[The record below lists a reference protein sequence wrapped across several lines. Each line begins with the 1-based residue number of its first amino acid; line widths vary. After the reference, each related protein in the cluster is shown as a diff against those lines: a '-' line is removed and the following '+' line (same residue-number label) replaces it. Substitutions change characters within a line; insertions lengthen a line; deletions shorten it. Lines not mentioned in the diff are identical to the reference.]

1 MKRIIQLTLFLLLAS
16 VFFALYKIYFQE
28 SKKVII
34 ENNLKSIN
42 PSGISSLESCNVKT
56 KNNLIKNLKYEVT
69 IDKNNQYIITSDLG
83 EITYTNKC
91 DELVLM
97 KNVTGLLIDE
107 NNIPILIKS
116 DNASYNNSDYNT
128 NFFQNVKITYLNNNI
143 TSDKLD
149 LNFKKKKILIH
160 DNVNYQG
167 QNQVIH
173 TDNIEISLITK
184 KISIYMDNNE
194 NSVKIELVK

>member
-16 VFFALYKIYFQE
+16 IFFGLYKIYFKE

-42 PSGISSLESCNVKT
+42 SSGSSLGSGIVKS

-83 EITYTNKC
+83 EITYNNNG

-97 KNVTGLLIDE
+97 KNVTGLLVDE

-128 NFFQNVKITYLNNNI
+128 NYFQNVKITYLNNNI

-149 LNFKKKKILIH
+149 LNFKKKKI
-160 DNVNYQG
+160 
-167 QNQVIH
+167 
-173 TDNIEISLITK
+173 
-184 KISIYMDNNE
+184 
-194 NSVKIELVK
+194 

>member
-16 VFFALYKIYFQE
+16 IFFAIYKIYFQE

-34 ENNLKSIN
+34 ENSLKSIN
-42 PSGISSLESCNVKT
+42 SSGSSLRSGNVKS

-83 EITYTNKC
+83 EITYNNNG

-97 KNVTGLLIDE
+97 KNVTGLLVDE

-143 TSDKLD
+143 TSNKLD

>member
-1 MKRIIQLTLFLLLAS
+1 MKRIIQLTLFLLLAYI
-16 VFFALYKIYFQE
+16 FFALYKIYFQE

-42 PSGISSLESCNVKT
+42 PSGSSLRSDDVKS

-83 EITYTNKC
+83 EITYTSKG

-116 DNASYNNSDYNT
+116 
-128 NFFQNVKITYLNNNI
+128 
-143 TSDKLD
+143 
-149 LNFKKKKILIH
+149 
-160 DNVNYQG
+160 
-167 QNQVIH
+167 
-173 TDNIEISLITK
+173 
-184 KISIYMDNNE
+184 
-194 NSVKIELVK
+194 

>member
-16 VFFALYKIYFQE
+16 VFFSLYKIYFQE

-42 PSGISSLESCNVKT
+42 PFGSSLSSGNVKS

-83 EITYTNKC
+83 EITYTNKG

-128 NFFQNVKITYLNNNI
+128 NFFQHVKITYLNNNI